1 MCCVW
6 LGQGSI
12 KNKPP
17 SGGCGVCEDI
27 IVDSDKKR
35 IILRILLFLFILGTG
50 LYFGIRIGEG
60 QYNFYKPESPY
71 YQKAV
76 RDAQNDGYSE
86 GWDAGHKDKQE
97 KDYNSG
103 WSAGYEFCLNEN
115 KAIRNNYDEGYNDGY
130 DSGYEDGYSEGYD
143 EGFSEASS
151 DLS

>member
-1 MCCVW
+1 M
-6 LGQGSI
+6 
-12 KNKPP
+12 
-17 SGGCGVCEDI
+17 
-27 IVDSDKKR
+27 DSDKKR

>member
-1 MCCVW
+1 M
-6 LGQGSI
+6 
-12 KNKPP
+12 
-17 SGGCGVCEDI
+17 
-27 IVDSDKKR
+27 DSDKKR

-50 LYFGIRIGEG
+50 LYFGIRVGEG

-86 GWDAGHKDKQE
+86 GWNAGRKDKQE

-115 KAIRNNYDEGYNDGY
+115 KTIRNNYDEGYEMVTIAV
-130 DSGYEDGYSEGYD
+130 SAMVTQKATETVFLKPHQIKPPSKW
-143 EGFSEASS
+143 
-151 DLS
+151 